1 MYNSW
6 NDLIYCSSTGIDK
19 QFICFE
25 SGIVQFEDS
34 ENWREIENGLSD
46 NKKFAFG
53 LQENKVSCWKLCSL
67 HIWYFNK

>member
-19 QFICFE
+19 QYICFE

-34 ENWREIENGLSD
+34 EN
-46 NKKFAFG
+46 
-53 LQENKVSCWKLCSL
+53 
-67 HIWYFNK
+67 